1 MKLRLLFILLLI
13 QIFTLSAVQL
23 DWNPGEFEL
32 LQPTERKP
40 ARTAVLIMSPPDTLN
55 ISSGRRECRWQLG
68 KKVWEQYM
76 NVHPN
81 VDCYFLQ
88 DTKVRKGASEQTWIE
103 GNTIYVGDDSNEDR
117 GILLSKTIVAL
128 EKLLPNYTHFF
139 RTNIN
144 TFLNL
149 KALNEYAETHHQSMF
164 TGPLWQESWYLFG
177 YGVLFS
183 ADVATHIVN
192 EYRRLEDSYVLSSD
206 LQFAE
211 DAILTSLATGVFP
224 YYDYIEHIEGTP
236 EFTCCPTL
244 PLGVRQLMC
253 GSSFATTRLSQYGV
267 ELYPAPSFEQ
277 TIDYCSQGLNSAMLY
292 RIRSGFDLDKL
303 AEVYEYV
310 LNNIYPEL
318 PKFDL
323 VEYAKSLPTIRN
335 EHL

>member
-1 MKLRLLFILLLI
+1 MKLKLFILLLT
-13 QIFTLSAVQL
+13 QVFVLSAAQR
-23 DWNPGEFEL
+23 DWTPGAFEL

-40 ARTAVLIMSPPDTLN
+40 ARTAVLIMAPPDTLDTCR
-55 ISSGRRECRWQLG
+55 GPRECRWQLG

-76 NVHPN
+76 NAHPH

-88 DTKVRKGASEQTWIE
+88 ETKLRKRDSEQTWIE
-103 GNTIYVGDDSNEDR
+103 GNTIYVRDDSLEDQ
-117 GILLSKTIVAL
+117 GILLSKTIAAL

-149 KALNEYAETHHQSMF
+149 KTLNEYAETHHRSMF
-164 TGPLWQESWYLFG
+164 TGPLWHESWYLYG
-177 YGVLFS
+177 YGILFS

-192 EYRRLEDSYVLSSD
+192 EYRRLENSNVFSPNPP
-206 LQFAE
+206 FAE
-211 DAILTSLATGVFP
+211 DAILASLATGIFP
-224 YYDYIEHIEGTP
+224 FYGYIRHVEGDP

-253 GSSFATTRLSQYGV
+253 GSSFSKTRLSMYGV
-267 ELYPAPSFEQ
+267 ELYPIPSFEQ
-277 TIDYCSQGLNSAMLY
+277 TIDYCSRGLNSAILY

-323 VEYAKSLPTIRN
+323 VEYAKSLPTTRN